1 MKTLK
6 ILTIALFATGVAMAQ
21 DLNSSDVP
29 GNLKDA
35 FSKEYSKAT
44 DVEWEKELDNYKVEF
59 DLNRQD
65 HEVWYD
71 ASGSIIK
78 KEQEMTEAE
87 LPQAIRDAI
96 ESNYAGHQVDDVEM
110 IWHDNTN
117 TYEVELEKGQEE
129 KHITFDGNAKV
140 LNERAH

>member
-6 ILTIALFATGVAMAQ
+6 ILTVALFATSFAMAQ
-21 DLNSSDVP
+21 DLNSSDLP

-35 FSKEYSKAT
+35 FSKDYSKAT

-65 HEVWYD
+65 HEVWYN
-71 ASGSIIK
+71 ASGSVLK
-78 KEQEMTEAE
+78 KEQEITEAE
-87 LPQAIRDAI
+87 LPQAIRNAI
-96 ESNYAGHQVDDVEM
+96 KSNHPGYRVDDVEM
-110 IWHDNTN
+110 IWQDNTT
-117 TYEVELEKGQEE
+117 TYEVELEKGQDE